1 MLLFIVF
8 WQCCTGKYTT
18 HKIRTKLHPGPEWR
32 ISISSLVRIL
42 MTLFPAFAWLFVQ
55 TVGEKRRSTD
65 LSEKIKLHGG
75 LKLRILFLVLKTI
88 FYHSKIKF
96 TSSCRCVI
104 SSIRLMRES
113 LLPFFL
119 LFRSPEGITRFL
131 IRKQGTQYSMGGR
144 IFDR

>member
-1 MLLFIVF
+1 
-8 WQCCTGKYTT
+8 
-18 HKIRTKLHPGPEWR
+18 
-32 ISISSLVRIL
+32 

-113 LLPFFL
+113 LLPFFYSL
-119 LFRSPEGITRFL
+119 DLQRVSRAFSLESRGRSIQWAAGFL
-131 IRKQGTQYSMGGR
+131 TGESGR
-144 IFDR
+144 VQK